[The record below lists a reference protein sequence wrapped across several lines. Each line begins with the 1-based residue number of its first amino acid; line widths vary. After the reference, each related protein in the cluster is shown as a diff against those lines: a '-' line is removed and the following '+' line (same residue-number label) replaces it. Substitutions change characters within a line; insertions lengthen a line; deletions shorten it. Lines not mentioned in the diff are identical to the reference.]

1 LELFFPSGTIIKPEE
16 FSASTNAD
24 ALLAC
29 QPVAITRPW
38 MEAQVT
44 TMKSLSFGSF
54 GREKPM
60 AKPWIQWIG
69 LRENLQETM
78 VFTCF

>member
-1 LELFFPSGTIIKPEE
+1 MYLFYLFIYLFTYICISKFNTCRVSRSSPGCRDPPQE

-44 TMKSLSFGSF
+44 AMKSLVVGK
-54 GREKPM
+54 RTM
-60 AKPWIQWIG
+60 A
-69 LRENLQETM
+69 
-78 VFTCF
+78 